1 MRSDELLKEMAVS
14 ASARRGGEAH
24 TGWRRAIRNVL
35 LVALGVYLICAAAC
49 SAPIGGLPTPAPT
62 QTPSPSADPL
72 NGTAIIRENQ
82 QAGTD
87 AWRVDRGHQATTQI
101 QAYASDVSV
110 QAGDT
115 LTFYVSVQA
124 DGDAYTLA
132 IYRLGWYG
140 GLGGRL
146 MYTTDQVGVAQG
158 YYDAATQRIVDC
170 ATCQFDGATDMIDAD
185 WNPSVRV
192 GIPAAWLTGVYL
204 AKLTEGNGYETTVSF
219 DVRGDP
225 NSAYLA
231 VTSDTTV
238 AAYNTWG
245 GHSFYMGI
253 GTGEASWN
261 SRAKKVS
268 LNRPVAG
275 TGLAQGLLY
284 EIDTIRWME
293 RLGYDVSYM
302 SNIDLDL
309 RPNSLDTHR
318 AFISLGHDEYWSA
331 KMRAVVTHARD
342 TGIGLAFIGAND
354 IYWQIRFE
362 RDNHDV
368 SDRVIV
374 CYKNPGIDP
383 LYQKDNAHL
392 TTQWRDPLV
401 GQPENSVIGIM
412 YSANTS
418 QPHGYPWYL
427 GPDVSAPLL
436 DGTGLIPGQP
446 YGCDIVG
453 YEWDRVAK
461 NGRTPANLQV
471 IGASPTVDY
480 HNNQPDTSNTA
491 YYIAP
496 SGALVFD
503 AGTIA
508 FSYALDDLR
517 LLENADCAGQNDV
530 VPGLQRLMENVMRAL
545 VIRHPRVGATAQPA
559 APTATP

>member
-1 MRSDELLKEMAVS
+1 MPRVRQWVRRAGASDGWATGVWLRTI
-14 ASARRGGEAH
+14 RRGMLCAL
-24 TGWRRAIRNVL
+24 AI
-35 LVALGVYLICAAAC
+35 AIISGVAAC
-49 SAPIGGLPTPAPT
+49 ASPLAGGDAPT
-62 QTPSPSADPL
+62 QTPTRGTDPL
-72 NGTAIIRENQ
+72 SGTAIARENQ
-82 QAGTD
+82 QPGTD
-87 AWRVDRGHQATTQI
+87 AWRPDPNHQATTQI

-115 LTFYVSVQA
+115 ITFYVSVQE
-124 DGDAYTLA
+124 DGDAYTLS

-140 GLGGRL
+140 GAGGRL
-146 MYTTDQVGVAQG
+146 MYTTDQVGAAQG
-158 YYDAATQRIVDC
+158 YYDASTQQIIAC
-170 ATCQFDGATDMIDAD
+170 ATCRFDATTDMVEAD

-192 GIPAAWLTGVYL
+192 AIPASWLTGVYL
-204 AKLTEGNGYETTVSF
+204 AQLTEGNGYETTVTF

-225 NSAYLA
+225 HSAYVA

-253 GTGEASWN
+253 GSGDASWN

-275 TGLAQGLLY
+275 PGLAQGLLY

-293 RLGYDVSYM
+293 RMGYDVSYM

-309 RPNSLDTHR
+309 RPDSLDTHR
-318 AFISLGHDEYWSA
+318 AFITLGHDEYWSA

-342 TGIGLAFIGAND
+342 AGIGLAFIGGND

-362 RDNHDV
+362 RDSYGV

-392 TTQWRDPLV
+392 TVQWRDPLI
-401 GQPENSVIGIM
+401 GQPENSLMGIM
-412 YSANTS
+412 YSANTA

-427 GPDVSAPLL
+427 GPDTSAPLL
-436 DGTGLIPGQP
+436 RGTGLIPGQP

-453 YEWDRVAK
+453 YEWDRVTN
-461 NGRTPANLQV
+461 NGQTPANLHV
-471 IGASPTVDY
+471 IGSSPTVDY
-480 HNNQPDTSNTA
+480 HDNQPDTANTA
-491 YYIAP
+491 YYVAP

-503 AGTIA
+503 AGSVA

-517 LLENADCAGQNDV
+517 LLENRGCDGQNDV
-530 VPGLQRLMENVMRAL
+530 VPELQRLMANVMAAL
-545 VIRHPRVGATAQPA
+545 IVRQPPGAASA
-559 APTATP
+559 TATP

>member
-1 MRSDELLKEMAVS
+1 MPRERQWMRRAGTSD
-14 ASARRGGEAH
+14 
-24 TGWRRAIRNVL
+24 GWTPGVWLRAIRRGML
-35 LVALGVYLICAAAC
+35 FALAITLICGAAAC
-49 SAPIGGLPTPAPT
+49 ASPLAGGGAPT
-62 QTPSPSADPL
+62 QTPTRGTDPL
-72 NGTAIIRENQ
+72 SGTAIARENQ
-82 QAGTD
+82 LPGTD
-87 AWRVDRGHQATTQI
+87 AWRPNPNHQATTQI

-115 LTFYVSVQA
+115 ITFYVSVQE

-132 IYRLGWYG
+132 VYRLGWYG
-140 GLGGRL
+140 GAGGRL

-158 YYDAATQRIVDC
+158 YYDASTQQIVAC
-170 ATCQFDGATDMIDAD
+170 ATCRFDATTDMVEAD

-192 GIPAAWLTGVYL
+192 AIPASWLTGVYL
-204 AKLTEGNGYETTVSF
+204 AKLTEGNGYETTVTF

-225 NSAYLA
+225 HSAYIA

-253 GTGEASWN
+253 GSGDASWN

-275 TGLAQGLLY
+275 PGLAQGLLY

-293 RLGYDVSYM
+293 RMGYDVSYM

-309 RPNSLDTHR
+309 RPDSLDTHR
-318 AFISLGHDEYWSA
+318 AFITLGHDEYWSA

-342 TGIGLAFIGAND
+342 TGIGLAFIGGND

-362 RDNHDV
+362 RDSYGV

-374 CYKNPGIDP
+374 CYKDPGIDP

-392 TTQWRDPLV
+392 TVQWRNPLI
-401 GQPENSVIGIM
+401 GQPENSVMGIM
-412 YSANTS
+412 YSANTA

-427 GPDVSAPLL
+427 GPDTSAPLL
-436 DGTGLIPGQP
+436 HGTELIPGQP

-453 YEWDRVAK
+453 YEWDRVTN
-461 NGRTPANLQV
+461 NGQTPASLHV
-471 IGASPTVDY
+471 IGSSPTVDY
-480 HNNQPDTSNTA
+480 HDNQSDTANTA

-503 AGTIA
+503 AGSVA

-517 LLENADCAGQNDV
+517 LLENRDCDGQNDV
-530 VPGLQRLMENVMRAL
+530 VPELQRLMANVMAAL
-545 VIRHPRVGATAQPA
+545 IVRQPPGAASA
-559 APTATP
+559 TATP